1 MTEIY
6 NKNRQNYLDLCN
18 KVWNLDDE
26 SMKYLEK
33 RLSDDWEP
41 VPEFKAL
48 IDALKEKGATY
59 EDQRVVINIDMSNPD
74 IQSIFESSDS
84 SYRMFKN
91 YFCRLI
97 NYLKEHYN
105 CNIGYKEFIENKVI
119 FKKNTTKIKKVFEVI
134 CAEEHDLYIDSTGN
148 DYTKNDCADWIVR
161 CFEKIGASKKS
172 AKKLQFVI
180 SFNPMDW
187 LLSSTGEDWSS
198 CFNIN
203 NQSGGYQYCLGLPFL
218 AGDKNRMLLY
228 ISDGSTK
235 ESCGIEAHHYQTRT
249 WCLLDCSG
257 SFNIVKWYPND
268 TVGVKP
274 VNSITGYNNFKDRDY
289 FTHSKYS
296 IDIISTKKGA
306 VIGVYSDMG
315 RLVEE
320 NNELWIRGNGKEGQQ
335 VFTKNLIDISHSS
348 TRNSFH
354 ISDSINV
361 RNLGILQPGYRI
373 PEWKNLG
380 FHVDMIFPS
389 MKCDCG
395 ADNKGGFMFKGKK
408 FLCYDCYKDRVYT
421 CGSCGNE
428 DFINGEVYEIETTTG
443 EKIKLCKDCW
453 ERRQEQICSCCG
465 KYSTN
470 PLKNTD
476 ERGIKICREC
486 VNAHRDGWSKCDGC
500 GKLTKHIKIKYN
512 TYIKSSLRRCGDCIS
527 ENDTQAISTFGRY
540 FGVTIRT
547 PVRGNAVE

>member
-1 MTEIY
+1 MTENY

-41 VPEFKAL
+41 VPEFKTL

-59 EDQRVVINIDMSNPD
+59 EDQRVVVNIDMSNPD

-105 CNIGYKEFIENKVI
+105 CNIGYKEFIENKVV

-134 CAEEHDLYIDSTGN
+134 CAEEHDLYIDSTDN

-203 NQSGGYQYCLGLPFL
+203 NQGGGYQYCLGLPFL

-235 ESCGIEAHHYQTRT
+235 ECCGIEAHHYQTRT
-249 WCLLDCSG
+249 WCLLDRSG

-296 IDIISTKKGA
+296 IDVLSTKKGA

-320 NNELWIRGNGKEGQQ
+320 NNELWISGNGKEGQQ
-335 VFTKNLIDISHSS
+335 IFTKNLIDVQYSS

-354 ISDSINV
+354 ISDSINL
-361 RNLGILQPGYRI
+361 RSFGISQPGYRI

-380 FHVDMIFPS
+380 LHVDMIFPS

-395 ADNKGGFMFKGKK
+395 ADNKGGFMFKSRK
-408 FLCYDCYKDRVYT
+408 FLCYDCYKNRVYT
-421 CGSCGNE
+421 CGYCENE

-443 EKIKLCKDCW
+443 KKIKLCQNCW
-453 ERRQEQICSCCG
+453 ERRQEYICSCCG
-465 KYSTN
+465 KYSTD

-476 ERGIKICREC
+476 ESGIKICREC
-486 VNAHRDGWSKCDGC
+486 ANAHRDGWSKCDGC

-527 ENDTQAISTFGRY
+527 ENDTQEISTFGRY

>member
-91 YFCRLI
+91 YFYRLI

-161 CFEKIGASKKS
+161 CFERIGASKKS

-203 NQSGGYQYCLGLPFL
+203 NQGGGYQYCLGLPFL

-235 ESCGIEAHHYQTRT
+235 ECVGIEAHHYQTRT
-249 WCLLDCSG
+249 WCLLDRSG

-296 IDIISTKKGA
+296 IDILSTKKGA

-320 NNELWIRGNGKEGQQ
+320 NNELWISGNGKEGQQ

-361 RNLGILQPGYRI
+361 RNFGISQPGYRI

-380 FHVDMIFPS
+380 LHVDMIFPS

-421 CGSCGNE
+421 CGSCENE

-476 ERGIKICREC
+476 ERGIKICGKC
-486 VNAHRDGWSKCDGC
+486 ANAHRDGWSKCDGC
-500 GKLTKHIKIKYN
+500 GKLTKHIRIKYN

-527 ENDTQAISTFGRY
+527 ENDTQEISTFGRY

>member
-59 EDQRVVINIDMSNPD
+59 EDQRVVVNIDMSNPD

-105 CNIGYKEFIENKVI
+105 CNIGYKEFIENKVV

-134 CAEEHDLYIDSTGN
+134 CAEENDLYIDSTGN

-161 CFEKIGASKKS
+161 CFEEIGASKKS

-203 NQSGGYQYCLGLPFL
+203 NQGGGYQYCLGLPFL

-235 ESCGIEAHHYQTRT
+235 ECCGIEAHHYQTRT
-249 WCLLDCSG
+249 WCLLDRSG

-296 IDIISTKKGA
+296 IDILSTKKGA

-320 NNELWIRGNGKEGQQ
+320 NNELWIRQRQRRSASFYKE
-335 VFTKNLIDISHSS
+335 LD
-348 TRNSFH
+348 
-354 ISDSINV
+354 
-361 RNLGILQPGYRI
+361 
-373 PEWKNLG
+373 
-380 FHVDMIFPS
+380 
-389 MKCDCG
+389 
-395 ADNKGGFMFKGKK
+395 
-408 FLCYDCYKDRVYT
+408 
-421 CGSCGNE
+421 
-428 DFINGEVYEIETTTG
+428 
-443 EKIKLCKDCW
+443 
-453 ERRQEQICSCCG
+453 
-465 KYSTN
+465 
-470 PLKNTD
+470 
-476 ERGIKICREC
+476 
-486 VNAHRDGWSKCDGC
+486 
-500 GKLTKHIKIKYN
+500 
-512 TYIKSSLRRCGDCIS
+512 
-527 ENDTQAISTFGRY
+527 
-540 FGVTIRT
+540 
-547 PVRGNAVE
+547 

>member
-91 YFCRLI
+91 YFYRLI

-203 NQSGGYQYCLGLPFL
+203 NQGGGYQYCLGLPFL

-235 ESCGIEAHHYQTRT
+235 ECVGIEAHHYQTRT
-249 WCLLDCSG
+249 WCLLDRSG

-296 IDIISTKKGA
+296 IDILSTKKGA

-320 NNELWIRGNGKEGQQ
+320 NNELWISGNGKEGQQ

-348 TRNSFH
+348 TRNSFR

-361 RNLGILQPGYRI
+361 RNFGISQPGYRI

-380 FHVDMIFPS
+380 LHVDMIFPS
-389 MKCDCG
+389 VKCDCG

-453 ERRQEQICSCCG
+453 EHRQEHICSCCG

-476 ERGIKICREC
+476 ERGIKICGEC
-486 VNAHRDGWSKCDGC
+486 ANAHRDGWSKCDGC
-500 GKLTKHIKIKYN
+500 GKLTKHIRIKYN

-527 ENDTQAISTFGRY
+527 ENDTQEISTFGRY

>member
-91 YFCRLI
+91 YFYRLI

-203 NQSGGYQYCLGLPFL
+203 NQGGGYQYCLGLPFL

-235 ESCGIEAHHYQTRT
+235 ECVGIEAHHYQTRT
-249 WCLLDCSG
+249 WCLLDRSG

-296 IDIISTKKGA
+296 IDILSTKKGA

-320 NNELWIRGNGKEGQQ
+320 NNELWISGNGKEGQQ

-361 RNLGILQPGYRI
+361 RNFGISQPGYRI

-380 FHVDMIFPS
+380 LHVDMIFPS

-453 ERRQEQICSCCG
+453 EHRQEHICSCCG

-476 ERGIKICREC
+476 ERGIKICGEC
-486 VNAHRDGWSKCDGC
+486 ANAHRDGWSKCDGC
-500 GKLTKHIKIKYN
+500 GKLTKHIRIKYN

-527 ENDTQAISTFGRY
+527 ENDTQEISTFGRY

>member
-105 CNIGYKEFIENKVI
+105 CYIGYKEFIENKVI

-203 NQSGGYQYCLGLPFL
+203 NQGGGYQYCLGLPFL

-235 ESCGIEAHHYQTRT
+235 ECCGIEAHHYQSRT
-249 WCLLDCSG
+249 WCLLDRSG

-296 IDIISTKKGA
+296 IDILSTKKGA

-361 RNLGILQPGYRI
+361 RNFGISQPGYRI

-380 FHVDMIFPS
+380 LHVDMIFPS

-395 ADNKGGFMFKGKK
+395 ADNKGGFMFKGRK
-408 FLCYDCYKDRVYT
+408 FLCYDCYKNRVYT

-443 EKIKLCKDCW
+443 EKIKLCQDCW
-453 ERRQEQICSCCG
+453 ERRQEHICSCCG

-476 ERGIKICREC
+476 ERGIKICIEC
-486 VNAHRDGWSKCDGC
+486 ANAHRDGWSKCDGC

-527 ENDTQAISTFGRY
+527 ENDTQEISTFGRY

>member
-59 EDQRVVINIDMSNPD
+59 EDQRVVVNIDMSNPD

-134 CAEEHDLYIDSTGN
+134 CAEEHDLYADSTGN
-148 DYTKNDCADWIVR
+148 DYTKSDCADWIVR

-235 ESCGIEAHHYQTRT
+235 ECCGIKAHHYQTRT
-249 WCLLDCSG
+249 WCLLDRSG

-296 IDIISTKKGA
+296 IDVLSTKKGA

-320 NNELWIRGNGKEGQQ
+320 NNELWISGNCKEGQQ
-335 VFTKNLIDISHSS
+335 VFTKNLIDVSHSS

-361 RNLGILQPGYRI
+361 RNFGISQPGYRI

-380 FHVDMIFPS
+380 LHVDMIFPS

-395 ADNKGGFMFKGKK
+395 ADNKGGFMFKSKK
-408 FLCYDCYKDRVYT
+408 FLCYDCYKNRVYT

-443 EKIKLCKDCW
+443 KKIKLCQNCW
-453 ERRQEQICSCCG
+453 ERRQEYICSCCG
-465 KYSTN
+465 KYSTD

-476 ERGIKICREC
+476 ESGIKICREC
-486 VNAHRDGWSKCDGC
+486 ANAHRDGWSKCDGC

-527 ENDTQAISTFGRY
+527 ENDTQEISTFGRY

>member
-105 CNIGYKEFIENKVI
+105 CYIGYKEFIENKVI

-134 CAEEHDLYIDSTGN
+134 CAEEHDLYIDSAGN

-203 NQSGGYQYCLGLPFL
+203 NQGGGYQYCLGLPFL

-235 ESCGIEAHHYQTRT
+235 ECCGIEAHHYQTRT
-249 WCLLDCSG
+249 WCLLDRSG

-296 IDIISTKKGA
+296 IDILSTKKGA

-320 NNELWIRGNGKEGQQ
+320 NNELWIRGNDKEGQQ

-361 RNLGILQPGYRI
+361 RSFGISQPGYRI

-380 FHVDMIFPS
+380 LHVDMIFPS

-395 ADNKGGFMFKGKK
+395 ADNKGGFMFKGRK
-408 FLCYDCYKDRVYT
+408 FLCYDCYKNRVYT

-465 KYSTN
+465 KYSTD

-486 VNAHRDGWSKCDGC
+486 ANAHRDGWSKCDGC

-527 ENDTQAISTFGRY
+527 ENDTQEISTFGRY

-547 PVRGNAVE
+547 PARGNAVE

>member
-105 CNIGYKEFIENKVI
+105 CYIGYKEFIENKVV

-203 NQSGGYQYCLGLPFL
+203 NQGGGYQYCLGLPFL

-235 ESCGIEAHHYQTRT
+235 ECCGIKAHHYQTRT
-249 WCLLDCSG
+249 WCLLDRSG

-296 IDIISTKKGA
+296 IDILSTKKGA

-335 VFTKNLIDISHSS
+335 VFTKNLIDVSHSS

-361 RNLGILQPGYRI
+361 RNFGISQPGYRI

-380 FHVDMIFPS
+380 LHVDMIFPS

-443 EKIKLCKDCW
+443 EKIKLCQDCW
-453 ERRQEQICSCCG
+453 ERRQEHICSCCG
-465 KYSTN
+465 KYSTDT
-470 PLKNTD
+470 LKNTD
-476 ERGIKICREC
+476 ESGIKICREC
-486 VNAHRDGWSKCDGC
+486 ANAHRDGWSKCDGC

-527 ENDTQAISTFGRY
+527 ENDTQEISTFGRY

>member
-26 SMKYLEK
+26 FMKYLEK

-161 CFEKIGASKKS
+161 CFERIGASKKS

-235 ESCGIEAHHYQTRT
+235 ECVGIEAHHYQTRT
-249 WCLLDCSG
+249 WCLLDRSG

-296 IDIISTKKGA
+296 IDILSTKKGA

-320 NNELWIRGNGKEGQQ
+320 NNELWISGNGKEGQQ

-361 RNLGILQPGYRI
+361 RNFGISQPGYRI

-380 FHVDMIFPS
+380 LHVDMIFPS

-476 ERGIKICREC
+476 ERGIKICGEC
-486 VNAHRDGWSKCDGC
+486 ANAHRDGWSKCDGC
-500 GKLTKHIKIKYN
+500 GKLTKHIRIKYN

-527 ENDTQAISTFGRY
+527 ENDTQEISTFGRY

>member
-59 EDQRVVINIDMSNPD
+59 EDQRVVVNIDMSNPD

-91 YFCRLI
+91 YFFRLI
-97 NYLKEHYN
+97 NYLKEYYN

-134 CAEEHDLYIDSTGN
+134 CAEEHDLYVDSTGN
-148 DYTKNDCADWIVR
+148 DYTKSDCADWIVR

-235 ESCGIEAHHYQTRT
+235 ECCGIKAHHYQTRT
-249 WCLLDCSG
+249 WCLLDRSG

-296 IDIISTKKGA
+296 IDVLSTKKGA

-320 NNELWIRGNGKEGQQ
+320 NNELWISGNGKEGQQ

-361 RNLGILQPGYRI
+361 RNFGISQPGYRI

-380 FHVDMIFPS
+380 LHVDMIFPS

-395 ADNKGGFMFKGKK
+395 ADNKGGFMFKSKK
-408 FLCYDCYKDRVYT
+408 VRGYDCDKDRVDT

-428 DFINGEVYEIETTTG
+428 DCINGEVYEIATTTG

-476 ERGIKICREC
+476 ESGIKICREC
-486 VNAHRDGWSKCDGC
+486 ANAHRDGWSKCDGC

-527 ENDTQAISTFGRY
+527 ENDTQEISTFGRY

>member
-161 CFEKIGASKKS
+161 CFERIGASKKS

-249 WCLLDCSG
+249 WCLLDRSG

-296 IDIISTKKGA
+296 IDILSTKKGA

-373 PEWKNLG
+373 PEWKKLG

>member
-134 CAEEHDLYIDSTGN
+134 CAEEHDLYIDSTDN

-203 NQSGGYQYCLGLPFL
+203 NHSGGYQYCLGLPFL

-235 ESCGIEAHHYQTRT
+235 ECVGIEAHHYQTRT
-249 WCLLDCSG
+249 WCLLDRSG

-296 IDIISTKKGA
+296 IDILSTKKGA

-320 NNELWIRGNGKEGQQ
+320 NNELWISGNGKEGQQ

-361 RNLGILQPGYRI
+361 RNFGISQPGYRI

-380 FHVDMIFPS
+380 LHVDMIFPS

-428 DFINGEVYEIETTTG
+428 DFINGEVYKIETTTG

-476 ERGIKICREC
+476 ERGIKICGEC
-486 VNAHRDGWSKCDGC
+486 ANAHRDGWSKCDGC
-500 GKLTKHIKIKYN
+500 GKLTKHIRIKYN

-527 ENDTQAISTFGRY
+527 ENDTQEISTFGRY

>member
-161 CFEKIGASKKS
+161 CFERIGASKKS

-235 ESCGIEAHHYQTRT
+235 ECVGIEAHHYQTRT
-249 WCLLDCSG
+249 WCLLDRSG

-296 IDIISTKKGA
+296 IDILSTKKGA

-320 NNELWIRGNGKEGQQ
+320 NNELWISGNGKEGQQ

-361 RNLGILQPGYRI
+361 RNFGISQPGYRI

-380 FHVDMIFPS
+380 LHVDMIFPS

-476 ERGIKICREC
+476 ERGIKICGEC
-486 VNAHRDGWSKCDGC
+486 ANAHRDGWSKCDGC
-500 GKLTKHIKIKYN
+500 GKLTKHIRIKYN

-527 ENDTQAISTFGRY
+527 ENDTQEISTFGRY